1 MPLPASDNQMWPPVD
16 FAPVF
21 DQMRKW
27 SAWWSNDLDQL
38 QAAYS
43 IQDPQKSEWEGRRGP
58 HRNMVKVIQRW
69 FVGEPRTDQQKST
82 KLPVPVGSEICQGSA
97 DLLFAEPVTV
107 HVDDE
112 ATQARVDD
120 LTGEDFADAMAEGAE
135 IAAALGGVYLRATWD
150 AALLDRPFT
159 TLVDADGALPEFKFG
174 RMQAVTFWTVVYR
187 DGETTWRHVERHEL
201 DSFGVGVILHG
212 LYQGDE
218 YHLGIRVGLTALP
231 ATEPLSLFDDL
242 NVEGSINTQSAGLAV
257 EYVPNQTPN
266 RVWRHLPAGRYLG
279 RSDLDGVEHLMDELA
294 ETMSDWMRARRV
306 ARARI
311 ALPKSMLKSDG
322 AGKGAY
328 VNPDQEVFTPLDGM
342 LGGKDQ
348 PIDQQITLLQPAFN
362 PEGYKATA
370 DHLVE
375 QIVQEAG
382 YSPATFGLDGGK
394 LRSQRTATEV
404 EGMER
409 RTLLTRKRKIRAWT
423 PAIRNH
429 VRKLLAL
436 DNTFFGG
443 ANSLTADI
451 TVEFP
456 DGVQES
462 QLQLAQTAQALA
474 TAEAASTK
482 TLVQMLHPDWDDD
495 QVDEEVSSIQS
506 QAPQLAPPESAPF
519 SGAGRFRDLLK
530 GITSD
535 AGTVG
540 DVAGRLTGANGG
552 GTAAV

>member
-1 MPLPASDNQMWPPVD
+1 MPLPASDNQMWPPID
-16 FAPVF
+16 FAPIF

-27 SAWWSNDLDQL
+27 SAWWSNDLDLL
-38 QAAYS
+38 QAAYGFN
-43 IQDPQKSEWEGRRGP
+43 DPRKSQWEGQHGP
-58 HRNMVKVIQRW
+58 HRLVAKVLQRW
-69 FVGEPRTDQQKST
+69 FVGEPRDEQQKST

-97 DLLFAEPVTV
+97 DLLFAEPVTI
-107 HVDDE
+107 HVDDTT
-112 ATQARVDD
+112 TQERIDD
-120 LTGEDFADAMAEGAE
+120 LTGEDFADALAEGAE

-150 AALLDRPFT
+150 PTLLDRPFT

-187 DGETTWRHVERHEL
+187 DGERTWRHVERHEL
-201 DSFGVGVILHG
+201 NAFGAGVILHG

-218 YHLGIRVGLTALP
+218 YRLGVRVGLATLP

-242 NVEGSINTQSAGLAV
+242 NVEGTIDTKSTGLAV

-266 RVWRHLPAGRYLG
+266 RVWRHMPAGRYLG

-322 AGKGAY
+322 AGRGAV
-328 VNPDQEVFTPLDGM
+328 VNPDQEVFTPLDG
-342 LGGKDQ
+342 LLDSKDQ
-348 PIDQQITLLQPAFN
+348 PLGQQIQLLQPTFD
-362 PEGYKATA
+362 PTGYKATA

-375 QIVQEAG
+375 LIVQEAG

-394 LRSQRTATEV
+394 VRAQRTATEV

-436 DNTFFGG
+436 DNTFFSG
-443 ANSLTADI
+443 ANSLTVDI

-474 TAEAASTK
+474 AAEAASTK

-495 QVDEEVSSIQS
+495 QVDDEVREIQA
-506 QAPQLAPPESAPF
+506 QAPQVAPPDVPPF
-519 SGAGRFRDLLK
+519 DTTPPVSED
-530 GITSD
+530 
-535 AGTVG
+535 GT
-540 DVAGRLTGANGG
+540 DGG
-552 GTAAV
+552 PAAV

>member
-1 MPLPASDNQMWPPVD
+1 VPLPASDNQLWPPVD
-16 FAPVF
+16 YSPIF

-27 SAWWSNDLDQL
+27 SAWWSNDLDLL
-38 QAAYS
+38 QSAYG
-43 IQDPQKSEWEGRRGP
+43 ITDPQKAQWEGRHGP
-58 HRNMVKVIQRW
+58 IRHVARVVQRW
-69 FVGEPRTDQQKST
+69 FVGEPRIDQQKST

-107 HVDDE
+107 HTEDE
-112 ATQARVDD
+112 PTQERIDE

-135 IAAALGGVYLRATWD
+135 LAAALGGVYLRATWD
-150 AALLDRPFT
+150 DTLLDRPFT
-159 TLVDADGALPEFKFG
+159 TLVDADGTLPEFKFG

-201 DSFGVGVILHG
+201 DSVGVGVILHG

-218 YHLGIRVGLTALP
+218 YHLGIRVPLTSLQ
-231 ATEPLSLFDDL
+231 ATEKLALFDDL
-242 NVEGSINTQSAGLAV
+242 NVEGTINTASEGLAV

-266 RVWRHLPAGRYLG
+266 RVWRHIPAGRYLG

-311 ALPKSMLKSDG
+311 ALPKSMLQSGG
-322 AGKGAY
+322 AGQGAV

-342 LGGKDQ
+342 LAGKDQ
-348 PIDQQITLLQPAFN
+348 PIGQQIQLLQPAFD
-362 PEGYKATA
+362 PAGYKATA

-394 LRSQRTATEV
+394 QRSQRTATEV

-436 DNTFFGG
+436 DNTFFNGS
-443 ANSLTADI
+443 NSLIADI

-495 QVDEEVSSIQS
+495 QVDEEVSAIQG
-506 QAPQLAPPESAPF
+506 QAPQIAPPQMPPFDTAPPV
-519 SGAGRFRDLLK
+519 SED
-530 GITSD
+530 
-535 AGTVG
+535 GT
-540 DVAGRLTGANGG
+540 DGG
-552 GTAAV
+552 PAAV